1 MDDAARAQEAMEVL
15 DAARGRPVHAA
26 EAEATGYCLWCDA
39 RMAPNQRWC
48 DAACFHCRGEI
59 RVDPKVELND
69 GDAEEAGEHEEED
82 IANMRVSKT
91 KGPVISDQ

>member
-1 MDDAARAQEAMEVL
+1 MDDADRAQEAMEVL

-48 DAACFHCRGEI
+48 DAACRDDW
-59 RVDPKVELND
+59 RRAK
-69 GDAEEAGEHEEED
+69 DAEVRNGRHDE
-82 IANMRVSKT
+82 
-91 KGPVISDQ
+91 P

>member
-1 MDDAARAQEAMEVL
+1 MDDADRAQEAMEVL

-48 DAACFHCRGEI
+48 DAACRDDW
-59 RVDPKVELND
+59 RRAK
-69 GDAEEAGEHEEED
+69 DAEVRNGRPDE
-82 IANMRVSKT
+82 
-91 KGPVISDQ
+91 P

>member
-1 MDDAARAQEAMEVL
+1 MDDADRAQEAMEVL

-48 DAACFHCRGEI
+48 DAACRDDW
-59 RVDPKVELND
+59 RRAK
-69 GDAEEAGEHEEED
+69 DAEVRNG
-82 IANMRVSKT
+82 R
-91 KGPVISDQ
+91 SDEP

>member
-1 MDDAARAQEAMEVL
+1 MDDADRAQEAMEAL

-48 DAACFHCRGEI
+48 DSACRDDW
-59 RVDPKVELND
+59 RRAK
-69 GDAEEAGEHEEED
+69 DAE
-82 IANMRVSKT
+82 MRN
-91 KGPVISDQ
+91 GRPDEP

>member
-1 MDDAARAQEAMEVL
+1 MDDADRAQEAMEVL

-48 DAACFHCRGEI
+48 DAACRDDW
-59 RVDPKVELND
+59 RRAK
-69 GDAEEAGEHEEED
+69 DAEVRNGRSDGE
-82 IANMRVSKT
+82 
-91 KGPVISDQ
+91 